1 MAIATMHKTD
11 DGAARARAGGRDWRS
26 IIFRGAAAL
35 LLAMLAL
42 LAWLILLGPWTPAE
56 PATAEYVPELH
67 LWHDALIAAYGTF
80 LVGGSLLA
88 ALPRPR
94 RTPLLAQ
101 FALLALGILVLLT
114 LQPLNAPALIAS
126 AVMSVLVLLTYPAPR
141 ALLAFAA
148 DARASGPLLALATAT
163 AVPLLL
169 DTWTNL
175 RLQRVEARQHA
186 IDGHWHGAAAVTLTL
201 ALAGF
206 LVASRRPGWRA
217 LGVATGL
224 AYLYLGAAALA
235 LPAHDGSWAV
245 RGGILALLAG
255 AAYLALTALESRRTH
270 ARGAVNKVASPV
282 ETPALP

>member
-1 MAIATMHKTD
+1 MMIATTHETD
-11 DGAARARAGGRDWRS
+11 QGAAGARAGGRDWRS

-35 LLAMLAL
+35 VLAL
-42 LAWLILLGPWTPAE
+42 LALVAWLLLPVPWTPAD

-67 LWHDALIAAYGTF
+67 RWHDALIAAYAAF

-114 LQPLNAPALIAS
+114 LRPLDPIVLIPS
-126 AVMSVLVLLTYPAPR
+126 AVMVGLVLVAYPAPR

-148 DARASGPLLALATAT
+148 DARPSGPLLALAAAT
-163 AVPLLL
+163 AAPLLL
-169 DTWTNL
+169 DVWTNL
-175 RLQRVEARQHA
+175 RLQQVDASEHA
-186 IDGHWHGAAAVTLTL
+186 AHGHWHGAAAVALTL

-206 LVASRRPGWRA
+206 LVAGRRPGWRA

-235 LPAHDGSWAV
+235 LPAHDGSWGV
-245 RGGILALLAG
+245 RGGTLALLAG
-255 AAYLALTALESRRTH
+255 VAYLALTALESRRTH
-270 ARGAVNKVASPV
+270 ARSAVNKVGRPV
-282 ETPALP
+282 DTPALP